1 MARPKQNPFDGL
13 IAITSK
19 LPWWVGVVLAIAAYF
34 GLHSVAGSEVT
45 AVAQPGMMGDF
56 VGQNPVNSLASVAQ
70 YLLPLVFLVGAAM
83 SAYGRYQ
90 RRISQAQVTGGPD
103 QGALNHLS
111 GQQFE
116 ALVGESFRRKG
127 YSVTETRGGADGR
140 VDLALK
146 KGGELFLVQCKH
158 WRATRV
164 GVNIVQK
171 LAGVMAARSATG
183 GFVLTSGVFTDEA
196 CAFAKGKNIELM
208 DGKALLA
215 LTRGV
220 NVPIKFFRDPLS
232 ILTTGAPYCPECQ
245 SRMVKL
251 KAKSGENAVKKFLRC
266 SRYPDCKGKRPA

>member
-1 MARPKQNPFDGL
+1 
-13 IAITSK
+13 
-19 LPWWVGVVLAIAAYF
+19 
-34 GLHSVAGSEVT
+34 
-45 AVAQPGMMGDF
+45 
-56 VGQNPVNSLASVAQ
+56 
-70 YLLPLVFLVGAAM
+70 
-83 SAYGRYQ
+83 
-90 RRISQAQVTGGPD
+90 
-103 QGALNHLS
+103 
-111 GQQFE
+111 
-116 ALVGESFRRKG
+116 
-127 YSVTETRGGADGR
+127 VTETRGGADGR

-232 ILTTGAPYCPECQ
+232 ILTTGAPYA
-245 SRMVKL
+245 RNA
-251 KAKSGENAVKKFLRC
+251 KAGW
-266 SRYPDCKGKRPA
+266 

>member
-1 MARPKQNPFDGL
+1 MARRKQNPFDGL
-13 IAITSK
+13 IATTSK
-19 LPWWVGVVLAIAAYF
+19 LPWWVWVVLAITAYF
-34 GLHSVAGSEVT
+34 GLHSVAGSEVS
-45 AVAQPGMMGDF
+45 AVAQLGMRGGF
-56 VGQNPVNSLASVAQ
+56 VSQSLVNSLASVAQ
-70 YLLPLVFLVGAAM
+70 YLLPIVFLAWAAM

-90 RRISQAQVTGGPD
+90 RRASQEQVTGGPD
-103 QGALNHLS
+103 RGALNHLS

-171 LAGVMAARSATG
+171 HAGLMAARSATG

-196 CAFAKGKNIELM
+196 YAFAKGKNIELM
-208 DGKALLA
+208 DDKALDA

-220 NVPIKFFRDPLS
+220 SVPVKFFRDPLS
-232 ILTTGAPYCPECQ
+232 VLTIGAPYCPECQ
-245 SRMVKL
+245 SRMVKRR
-251 KAKSGENAVKKFLRC
+251 AKGGANAGMKFWRC